1 MNGDRPP
8 PSRIDKTRAIEAIPV
23 SGNRHGILV
32 QASGIDAGRVIV
44 PNKDTLTTFGR
55 DPACTFSFDDE
66 SLSREHAVI
75 MRAAGAYILKDTSTN
90 GTFVNEKRLANVT
103 ELRDGDR
110 VQFGANTFFRFQF
123 VDALEEAALR
133 KVYEAAHLDGLTG
146 CYNRKHMEERIVSE
160 LAYAIRHNEPLS
172 VIIVDVDHFKKV
184 NDTHGHL
191 AGDAVLKHMGALVKR
206 LIRPE
211 DILARYGG
219 EEFVIIARGTDVQN
233 AFILAERLRQAVE
246 SEAIHF
252 EGKEIRI
259 TSSGGV
265 ASLACCGAQ
274 RDRAM
279 LLGTADKR
287 LYAAK
292 TGGRNRVVGP

>member
-8 PSRIDKTRAIEAIPV
+8 PSRVDKTRAIEALPV
-23 SGNRHGILV
+23 SGSRHGVLV
-32 QASGIDAGRVIV
+32 VASGIEAGRVIV

-55 DPACTFSFDDE
+55 APECTFSFDDE

-90 GTFVNEKRLANVT
+90 GTFVNDKRLTNVV
-103 ELRDGDR
+103 ELREGDR
-110 VQFGANTFFRFQF
+110 VQLGAGTFLRFQF
-123 VDALEEAALR
+123 VDEGEEAALR

-146 CYNRKHMEERIVSE
+146 IYNRKHLEERIVAE
-160 LAYAIRHNEPLS
+160 LAFANRHQTPLS
-172 VIIVDVDHFKKV
+172 VIIIDVDHFKKV

-191 AGDAVLKHMGALVKR
+191 AGDAVLKNMGALVKR

-219 EEFVIIARGTDVQN
+219 EEFVIVARGIDAPN
-233 AFILAERLRQAVE
+233 AFILAERLRQTVE
-246 SEAIHF
+246 REPIVF
-252 EGKEIRI
+252 EDKEIRI
-259 TSSGGV
+259 TSSAGV
-265 ASLACCGAQ
+265 ASLACCGAT
-274 RDRAM
+274 RDRAT

-292 TGGRNRVVGP
+292 TGGRNRVIGP

>member
-1 MNGDRPP
+1 M
-8 PSRIDKTRAIEAIPV
+8 SV
-23 SGNRHGILV
+23 NRHGVLIV
-32 QASGIDAGRVIV
+32 ASGLEAGRVIV
-44 PNKDTLTTFGR
+44 PNKDSLTTLGR
-55 DPACTFSFDDE
+55 AKECTFSFDDE

-90 GTFVNEKRLANVT
+90 GTFVNEQRLTNVA

-110 VQFGANTFFRFQF
+110 VQFGANTFLRFQF
-123 VDALEEAALR
+123 VDPAEENALNR
-133 KVYEAAHLDGLTG
+133 VYEAAHLDGLTG
-146 CYNRKHMEERIVSE
+146 TYNRKHLEERIVSE
-160 LAYAIRHNEPLS
+160 LAYANRHDAPLS
-172 VIIVDVDHFKKV
+172 VVIIDVDHFKKV

-191 AGDAVLKHMGALVKR
+191 AGDAVLKHMGG
-206 LIRPE
+206 LIKKLLRPE

-246 SEAIHF
+246 KEVITF
-252 EGKEIRI
+252 EGKELRI

-265 ASLACCGAQ
+265 ASLACCGAT
-274 RDRAM
+274 RDRAT

-292 TGGRNRVVGP
+292 SGGRNRIVGA